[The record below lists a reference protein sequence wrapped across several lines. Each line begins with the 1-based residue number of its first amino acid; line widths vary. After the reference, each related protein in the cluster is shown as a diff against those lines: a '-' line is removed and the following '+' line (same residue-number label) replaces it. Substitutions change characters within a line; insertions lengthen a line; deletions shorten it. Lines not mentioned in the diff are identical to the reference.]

1 MCHPFLQATLLV
13 MAIAQERK
21 TTASFSYADHLN
33 LDTAILRATLFRA
46 VVGDRVGFARAAS
59 PERAA
64 QTPISP

>member
-1 MCHPFLQATLLV
+1 MCRPFLQAAV
-13 MAIAQERK
+13 
-21 TTASFSYADHLN
+21 SFSYADHFD